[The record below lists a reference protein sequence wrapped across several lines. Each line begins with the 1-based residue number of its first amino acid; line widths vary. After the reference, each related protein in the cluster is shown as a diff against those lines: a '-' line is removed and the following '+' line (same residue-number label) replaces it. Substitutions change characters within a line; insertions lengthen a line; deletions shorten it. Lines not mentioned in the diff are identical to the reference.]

1 MDKLRAIQYL
11 GRSVETGSFTAAA
24 ISLGVSAPAVA
35 QLIGALERSLGVVL
49 FHRTTR
55 GLSLTV
61 DGARYHEATR
71 SITAELRDLEQ
82 RIGPRGAKPRGT
94 LTVGI
99 REAVGLNCV
108 MPRITRFLARYPE
121 IELVTRPARTVKD
134 VDDKRLDL
142 AVLVGWPSEHDL
154 VVRPLAQTC
163 YVVCASPE
171 YWMREGEPRE
181 PEDLGRHHCLLFRSS
196 SEILLDRW
204 IFEKNGER
212 RSVDV
217 KSSLISDDRP
227 WLDEAACA
235 GAGVI
240 RLADLTVSRYLSS
253 GLLVPTL
260 RDWVGLEA
268 PTIYAVFR
276 RRQRNSKLVRAFL
289 EFLGEVFAE
298 LESERN
304 RAVAASIPRVP
315 KPAWF
320 GRARSRQSDYVARGK
335 RKVKDV
341 VR

>member
-11 GRSVETGSFTAAA
+11 GRSVEAGSFTAAA
-24 ISLGVSAPAVA
+24 KSLGVSAPAVA

-49 FHRTTR
+49 LHRTTR
-55 GLSLTV
+55 GISLTV

-71 SITAELRDLEQ
+71 AITADLRELEQ
-82 RIGPRGAKPRGT
+82 RLGPRSAKPRGT

-108 MPRITRFLARYPE
+108 MPRITWFLARYPE
-121 IELVTRPARTVKD
+121 VELVTRPARTARDIDEKG
-134 VDDKRLDL
+134 LDL
-142 AVLVGWPSEHDL
+142 AVLVGWPSEHDF
-154 VVRPLAQTC
+154 VVRPLAQTR

-181 PEDLGRHHCLLFRSS
+181 PEDLRDHHCLLFRSS

-204 IFEKNGER
+204 IFEKDGQR

-217 KSSLISDDRP
+217 RSALISDDRP

-253 GLLVPTL
+253 GLLAPKLTE
-260 RDWVGLEA
+260 WEALEA

-289 EFLGEVFAE
+289 DFLAEVFAE
-298 LESERN
+298 LEGERS

-320 GRARSRQSDYVARGK
+320 GRARSRQSEYVARGRSG
-335 RKVKDV
+335 RKG